1 MRSFEASSA
10 HKGLWLAQK
19 LSADA
24 LNHALTMWDVD
35 GELDP
40 AVMGAAFRQVL
51 DEAEVLRVTFADDGG
66 GLRMIPRELGD
77 WQPFFLDVSDA
88 ADPQQA
94 ARDALAE
101 MIRQPFDLER
111 DLLFRLGVVKLAA
124 SRSLVVI
131 AYHHLISDGFG
142 AAGLLSH
149 RLAEVY
155 TALAR
160 GSSVSEPRHAWDA
173 GSFAAIATEYHA
185 SRRFTDDKAFWRDYL
200 KAAPAPARI
209 PRIALSEAAQTA
221 LSAPIDDADR
231 WSELA
236 GAIGVVSRTLTVP
249 RAEADA
255 WREAAK
261 TMGVWL
267 SSMVTAAAAVYFRQ
281 RCDLPEFLLS
291 LAVGNRSGAAGRTPG
306 LAVNVVPVRVAVP
319 LSATFAEVAEAVG
332 DQTFDIF
339 DHTACHYSEIQQ
351 AAGTAPTDRAS
362 YGAVLNIIEF
372 ADRLDFAGCP
382 ARAFGGINGVFNEL
396 SFSVG
401 TDGSPDSDLYFRLDA
416 PEGLY
421 SPAELRVIGTELI
434 AVIRALTAADPG
446 LAVGALDILDGA
458 ERDRVLTAP
467 NDTAVPLPE
476 LTVPELFALQAQ
488 RSPEADALVSW
499 ASAVSY
505 RELDIRSTH
514 LAEALRSRGVG
525 PEALVAVGLPRSVD
539 LAVALLGVLKAGG
552 AYLPIDPSRP
562 VEAVKPVF
570 GDCSVHALLT
580 DAATADELGP
590 ELGVPA
596 IVLSQVL
603 AQGADVVGDGDGDG
617 VGDGHGGSAASVP
630 PHPDNL
636 MAVLYGGGSHGATA
650 SVAVTHRNMQRLVMD
665 RRWQEGGETAV
676 LWHSPHTFDALALEL
691 WTPLLTGGRVVVAPP
706 GELDPDDLTDDRTPD
721 DVSSLWLSA
730 GQFCAIAADRPERL
744 AGVREVWTGVD
755 RVPAAAVRR
764 VRAACPDLMI
774 VTGYG
779 PTEAA
784 GFAASHRVAVDAP
797 VLPGTIGGPLDNT
810 AVYVLGAGLA
820 PVPVGVTG
828 ELYVAGSGVA
838 RGYPGQPGHTA
849 ERFVPCPFGAPGA
862 RMFRTGDRV
871 RWVADG
877 DGSARLE
884 YVGTAGAR
892 VEVRGHAVEAAEVE
906 EVLSE
911 HAGLAHALVAG
922 VRDPSGRQC
931 LAAYVVPAAGK
942 DGKDGKAGVAG
953 AGTGDGARE
962 GAADQAGPSS
972 EDLRRFAAERLP
984 EYLVPSVF
992 VVLDALPLTAGGRV
1006 DRASLPAPE
1015 FGGPGYRAPRNDT
1028 ERILAEVFAEA
1039 LEVERVGIDED
1050 FFDLGGNSLRAIRLV
1065 GLVRSELNQELSIRT
1080 LFAVRTITGLSEMW
1094 SSLAQSTRPAL
1105 RRRTKDGEVL

>member
-24 LNHALTMWDVD
+24 LNHALTMWDVEGD
-35 GELDP
+35 LDP
-40 AVMGAAFRQVL
+40 TVMESAFRQVL
-51 DEAEVLRVTFADDGG
+51 NEAEVLRVTFADDGS
-66 GLRMIPRELGD
+66 GLRMVPRELGD
-77 WQPFFLDVSDA
+77 WQPFFLDVADA

-111 DLLFRLGVVKLAA
+111 DLLFRLGVVKLAPA
-124 SRSLVVI
+124 RSLVVI

-160 GSSVSEPRHAWDA
+160 GSAVPEPQHAWDA

-185 SRRFTDDKAFWRDYL
+185 SRRFTDDKTFWRDYL
-200 KAAPAPARI
+200 KAAPAPARV
-209 PRIALSEAAQTA
+209 PRIALSEAEQTA
-221 LSAPIDDADR
+221 LSVPIDDADR

-261 TMGVWL
+261 SMGVWL

-306 LAVNVVPVRVAVP
+306 LAVNVVPVRVEVP

-351 AAGTAPTDRAS
+351 AAGTAPADRAS
-362 YGAVLNIIEF
+362 FGAVMNIIEF

-421 SPAELRVIGTELI
+421 SRAELRVIGTELI
-434 AVIRALTAADPG
+434 AVIRALTKADPG
-446 LAVGALDILDGA
+446 LPVGALDVLDGA

-488 RSPEADALVSW
+488 RTPETDALVSW

-505 RELDIRSTH
+505 RELDARSTR
-514 LAEALRSRGVG
+514 LAGALRSRGVG
-525 PEALVAVGLPRSVD
+525 PETLVAVALPRSVD

-552 AYLPIDPSRP
+552 AYLPIDPERP
-562 VEAVKPVF
+562 VEAVKPVV
-570 GDCSVHALLT
+570 GDCPVHALLT
-580 DAATADELGP
+580 DAATADGLAP

-596 IVLSQVL
+596 IVLGQVL
-603 AQGADVVGDGDGDG
+603 SQDSDATGDGDG
-617 VGDGHGGSAASVP
+617 VGDDGPQASASQ
-630 PHPDNL
+630 HPDNL
-636 MAVLYGGGSHGATA
+636 MAVLYGRGSPGGTA
-650 SVAVTHRNMQRLVMD
+650 AVAMTHRNMQRLVLD
-665 RRWQEGGETAV
+665 RRWQEGGEAAV

-706 GELDPDDLTDDRTPD
+706 GALDPDDLAEDRTPD

-744 AGVREVWTGVD
+744 VGVREVWTGAD

-764 VRAACPDLMI
+764 VRTACPDLTI
-774 VTGYG
+774 VTGHG

-784 GFAASHRVAVDAP
+784 VLAASYRVAADAAVP
-797 VLPGTIGGPLDNT
+797 TGMIGGPVDNT
-810 AVYVLGAGLA
+810 AVYVLGPGLA

-828 ELYVAGSGVA
+828 ELYVAGPGVA
-838 RGYPGQPGHTA
+838 RGYPGRSAHTA
-849 ERFVPCPFGAPGA
+849 ERFVPCPFGTPGA
-862 RMFRTGDRV
+862 RMYRTGDRV

-877 DGSARLE
+877 EGPARLE
-884 YVGTAGAR
+884 YVGRAGAR
-892 VEVRGHAVEAAEVE
+892 VEVRGHAVEVAEVE
-906 EVLSE
+906 ETLAE

-942 DGKDGKAGVAG
+942 AG
-953 AGTGDGARE
+953 AAGASTGEGARGGEGE
-962 GAADQAGPSS
+962 GARRDADHTGPSS
-972 EDLRRFAAERLP
+972 EELRRFAAERLP

-1006 DRASLPAPE
+1006 DRASLPEPE

-1039 LEVERVGIDED
+1039 LDVERVGIDED

-1094 SSLAQSTRPAL
+1094 TSLAQSSRPAL